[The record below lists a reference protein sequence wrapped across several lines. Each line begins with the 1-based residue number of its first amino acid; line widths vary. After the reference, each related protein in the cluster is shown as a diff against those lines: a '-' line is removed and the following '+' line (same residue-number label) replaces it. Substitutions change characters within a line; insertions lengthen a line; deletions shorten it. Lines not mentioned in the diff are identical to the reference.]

1 MQPLN
6 ANQVPNGNWMVDAM
20 PRAPGSY
27 ATHLP
32 LPAAWA
38 GLRDAALAAAT
49 GVPDAVFVHPQ
60 RFVGGARSRAG
71 ALAIAQQA
79 IALGGDTA
87 GAPLG

>member
-1 MQPLN
+1 MI
-6 ANQVPNGNWMVDAM
+6 DAM
-20 PRAPGSY
+20 PREPGSY
-27 ATHLP
+27 APRLP

-71 ALAIAQQA
+71 AMAMAQQA
-79 IALGGDTA
+79 IALGPETA
-87 GAPLG
+87 AERRGAACTNRAIRSQKR